1 MCDGISNFEPGM
13 TLGRNSWVFIVIG
26 TATPRCAVPLKL
38 PPLGDGPGCCN
49 WCWISIRINEK
60 IKMSILWRVL
70 MLQQNELY
78 INNQ

>member
-1 MCDGISNFEPGM
+1 M
-13 TLGRNSWVFIVIG
+13 
-26 TATPRCAVPLKL
+26 PLKL
-38 PPLGDGPGCCN
+38 PPLGDGAGCCN
-49 WCWISIRINEK
+49 LCWISIRINEK